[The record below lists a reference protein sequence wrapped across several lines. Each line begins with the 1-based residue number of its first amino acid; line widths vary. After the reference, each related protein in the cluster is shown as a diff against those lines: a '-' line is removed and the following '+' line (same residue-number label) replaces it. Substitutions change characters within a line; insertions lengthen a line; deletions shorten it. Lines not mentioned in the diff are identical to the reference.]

1 MADFPEARFTITNVE
16 TGRSVRVFLGV
27 MKDAG
32 DDEEGAEYLPSGPDA
47 PTVGMGV
54 DDGSIEYQWYYDT
67 ALDPIDGVP
76 VGRIVSEAVQR
87 KQDMGEMCVWIVS
100 EGSREDI
107 AAELRVERA
116 GQRELDRLSRLP
128 APPQWNAGNEQ
139 WADLYQW
146 SGWSWNEGYVESA
159 GADTTLGEGIR
170 RDLMFTAGSR
180 WDGDT
185 TGLIEALAAYHLVA
199 DTDAKEN
206 PPLPDQ
212 AAEDETTFTVVS
224 PMILHSN
231 VFKRL
236 ESMSCRW
243 VTDGTRIWAADDRSG
258 MEVDDTYWT
267 DMDGTLTGCT
277 KGSPG
282 QAWRI
287 DCV

>member
-16 TGRSVRVFLGV
+16 TGRSVRVFLGA
-27 MKDAG
+27 MN
-32 DDEEGAEYLPSGPDA
+32 DEEGAEYLPSGPD

-54 DDGSIEYQWYYDT
+54 DDGSIEYQWHYDT

-76 VGRIVSEAVQR
+76 VGRIVSEAVPR
-87 KQDMGEMCVWIVS
+87 KQDMGDMCVWIVS
-100 EGSREDI
+100 EGTREEI
-107 AAELRVERA
+107 AAKLRRERA
-116 GQRELDRLSRLP
+116 GQRELDRLARLP

-139 WADLYQW
+139 WADLYRW
-146 SGWSWNEGYVESA
+146 SGWDWNEGFVESA
-159 GADTTLGEGIR
+159 GADTALGEGIR
-170 RDLMFTAGSR
+170 RDLMVAAGKR
-180 WDGDT
+180 WDGFAN
-185 TGLIEALAAYHLVA
+185 GLIEALATYHLVA

-206 PPLPDQ
+206 PPLPDE
-212 AAEDETTFTVVS
+212 AAMDETAFTIVS
-224 PMILHSN
+224 PMVLHSN
-231 VFKRL
+231 AFERF

-258 MEVDDTYWT
+258 IAVDDTHWT

-287 DCV
+287 DRA